1 MKRKETRQTIDDVDP
16 ELSSRV
22 LETLDAALVELGEGE
37 ERLGVDVLIE
47 RAEDDDGERGE
58 DEVVQQNERV
68 LEEVLK

>member
-1 MKRKETRQTIDDVDP
+1 MKRKETRRTIDDVDP

-47 RAEDDDGERGE
+47 RAEYDDGERGE

>member
-1 MKRKETRQTIDDVDP
+1 MKRKETRRTIDDVDP